1 VLRKAQKSNETI
13 LLFGSLLQWMVTGY
27 MEHTE
32 AIRQM
37 AAEKY
42 LLNELTPEVREQFE
56 EHFFGC
62 QECALEVRAGSAFL
76 AQSKVLLS
84 EASTPQTKQG
94 KTVAKEEKPG
104 LFAWLK
110 PAFAVPVMA
119 LLLIVAGYQSLV
131 ENPRLQKMAAAATN
145 PQILGSVTLVAGSTR
160 GATLPSVKTKQDE
173 AFLVSLDIPPAG
185 QFSSYTAQLSDPS
198 GASEWTLT
206 IPADAA
212 KDTVSLRVP
221 GVKTAGTYTLVV
233 RGVNGDAQTEIGHS
247 SFEVQF

>member
-1 VLRKAQKSNETI
+1 
-13 LLFGSLLQWMVTGY
+13 

-32 AIRQM
+32 AVRQM

-62 QECALEVRAGSAFL
+62 QECALEVRAGAAFL

-84 EASTPQTKQG
+84 HESALQVRQV
-94 KTVAKEEKPG
+94 KTVAKEAKSG
-104 LFAWLK
+104 WFAWLK

-119 LLLIVAGYQSLV
+119 LLLIAAGYQSLV

-145 PQILGSVTLVAGSTR
+145 PQILGSVTLVAGNTR
-160 GATLPSVKTKQDE
+160 GATLPAVKTKQDE

-185 QFSSYTAQLSDPS
+185 QFTSYTAQLNDPT
-198 GASEWTLT
+198 GTSEWTLT
-206 IPADAA
+206 IPANSA

-221 GVKTAGTYTLVV
+221 GVKSAGTYTLVV
-233 RGVNGDAQTEIGHS
+233 RGVNGDAQTEIGRS

>member
-1 VLRKAQKSNETI
+1 MLRKAQKSNETI
-13 LLFGSLLQWMVTGY
+13 LLFVSLLQWMVTDY

-32 AIRQM
+32 AVRQM

-84 EASTPQTKQG
+84 QESVPHIQIKTIATEA
-94 KTVAKEEKPG
+94 KPG
-104 LFAWLK
+104 WFAWLK
-110 PAFAVPVMA
+110 PAFTVPVMA
-119 LLLIVAGYQSLV
+119 LLLIAVGYQSLV
-131 ENPRLQKMAAAATN
+131 ENPRLQKLAAVATN

-173 AFLVSLDIPPAG
+173 AFLVALDIPPTG
-185 QFSSYTAQLSDPS
+185 QFSSYMAQLNDPT
-198 GASEWTLT
+198 GASEWTMT
-206 IPADAA
+206 IPADAV

-221 GVKTAGTYTLVV
+221 GVKTAGTYILVV
-233 RGVNGDAQTEIGHS
+233 RGVNGDAQTEVGRS

>member
-1 VLRKAQKSNETI
+1 MLRKAQKSNETI
-13 LLFGSLLQWMVTGY
+13 LLFVSLLQWMVTNY
-27 MEHTE
+27 MEHTD
-32 AIRQM
+32 AVRQM

-62 QECALEVRAGSAFL
+62 HECALEVRAGSAFV

-84 EASTPQTKQG
+84 QESVAQIQVKKG
-94 KTVAKEEKPG
+94 AKEEQSVW
-104 LFAWLK
+104 LAWFK

-119 LLLIVAGYQSLV
+119 LLLIAAGYQSLV
-131 ENPRLQKMAAAATN
+131 ENPRLQKMAAEATN

-173 AFLVSLDIPPAG
+173 SFLVSLDIPPAG
-185 QFSSYTAQLSDPS
+185 QFSSYTAQLNNPS

-212 KDTVSLRVP
+212 KDTVPLRVP

-233 RGVNGDAQTEIGHS
+233 RGVNGDSQTEIGRS
-247 SFEVQF
+247 SFAVQF